1 MYVIAN
7 NFVPYGLFDGSVL
20 KDVDHIK
27 FVIRNSAGILLAF
40 MIGYQGFPNKMFSD
54 EQLLP
59 QYMYGPSAVLT
70 LMVSKFLGSAVTRTL
85 GRITGVILGV
95 VIGMIFVSFVL
106 HSWYHRALG
115 LSVFTGA
122 CVFLFYNLEANGGI
136 FVLLGVYG

>member
-27 FVIRNSAGILLAF
+27 FVIRNAAGILLAF

-59 QYMYGPSAVLT
+59 QFSYGPAAVLT

-85 GRITGVILGV
+85 GRITGVILGI
-95 VIGMIFVSFVL
+95 VIGMICVAMMVDT
-106 HSWYHRALG
+106 WYARAIALG
-115 LSVFTGA
+115 LF
-122 CVFLFYNLEANGGI
+122 
-136 FVLLGVYG
+136 